1 MFQNDDVK
9 KGFNDGDFDDFIW
22 PRPTS
27 PPLISTGLKSSLHAA
42 SFLWWWEIPMIWVL
56 RTTKDYDREEDK
68 RNVDRWREGMLQGSC
83 VRCRGSWST
92 LELLSFS
99 QKHTGLLF
107 FWPNPQHYIGKVTE
121 TQNPT
126 FKKKQKE
133 LAKYFLLKD
142 YWIDSKLGP
151 PCLLPDTKQTLVFT
165 SNTKFSFG
173 KRASFSFRN
182 Q

>member
-27 PPLISTGLKSSLHAA
+27 PPLISTGMKSSLHAA

-56 RTTKDYDREEDK
+56 RTTKDDDREEDK

-83 VRCRGSWST
+83 VRCFGSWST

-126 FKKKQKE
+126 FKKTKGNRKIFSAERLLDRLQVRSTLS
-133 LAKYFLLKD
+133 LARYKTD
-142 YWIDSKLGP
+142 
-151 PCLLPDTKQTLVFT
+151 
-165 SNTKFSFG
+165 FSVY
-173 KRASFSFRN
+173 
-182 Q
+182 QQH

>member
-56 RTTKDYDREEDK
+56 RTTKDDDREEEN

-83 VRCRGSWST
+83 VRCFGSWST

-126 FKKKQKE
+126 FKKTKGNRKIFSAERLLDRLQVRSTLS
-133 LAKYFLLKD
+133 LARYKTD
-142 YWIDSKLGP
+142 
-151 PCLLPDTKQTLVFT
+151 
-165 SNTKFSFG
+165 FSVY
-173 KRASFSFRN
+173 
-182 Q
+182 QQH

>member
-1 MFQNDDVK
+1 MFQNYEVK

-56 RTTKDYDREEDK
+56 RTTKDYDREEEN

-83 VRCRGSWST
+83 VRCFGSWST

-126 FKKKQKE
+126 FK
-133 LAKYFLLKD
+133 
-142 YWIDSKLGP
+142 
-151 PCLLPDTKQTLVFT
+151 
-165 SNTKFSFG
+165 NTKGTRKIFFAERLLDRLQVRSTLSLARYKTDFSVYQQ
-173 KRASFSFRN
+173 R
-182 Q
+182 

>member
-1 MFQNDDVK
+1 MGTRRRHPFPSSLFFNDVTEWWRR
-9 KGFNDGDFDDFIW
+9 KGFQWWRFRRFYLTKAYLPSFNLKRVEVFTPRSELSVMMRNSNDL
-22 PRPTS
+22 RC
-27 PPLISTGLKSSLHAA
+27 
-42 SFLWWWEIPMIWVL
+42 WVL
-56 RTTKDYDREEDK
+56 RTTKDDDREEEN

-126 FKKKQKE
+126 FKK
-133 LAKYFLLKD
+133 
-142 YWIDSKLGP
+142 
-151 PCLLPDTKQTLVFT
+151 
-165 SNTKFSFG
+165 N
-173 KRASFSFRN
+173 KRSSQNIFCWKITGETPS
-182 Q
+182 